1 MATKKQNKI
10 RNTDWE
16 SIIAYTILS
25 AGMVVMIG
33 ATLCVELD
41 KTRALYKPGHTLSR
55 RERAAVDSLHDPQ
68 LEQHKKQYSIY
79 YQDYM
84 QELGKT
90 PAGEWPDRL
99 MHRNKYMPGSK
110 CAKPTIG
117 EYHAFLKDYEQK
129 VIERKYQELNAQ
141 LQKQK

>member
-25 AGMVVMIG
+25 AGMVVMID

-68 LEQHKKQYSIY
+68 LEQHKKQYNL
-79 YQDYM
+79 
-84 QELGKT
+84 E
-90 PAGEWPDRL
+90 
-99 MHRNKYMPGSK
+99 RN
-110 CAKPTIG
+110 
-117 EYHAFLKDYEQK
+117 EQ
-129 VIERKYQELNAQ
+129 
-141 LQKQK
+141 